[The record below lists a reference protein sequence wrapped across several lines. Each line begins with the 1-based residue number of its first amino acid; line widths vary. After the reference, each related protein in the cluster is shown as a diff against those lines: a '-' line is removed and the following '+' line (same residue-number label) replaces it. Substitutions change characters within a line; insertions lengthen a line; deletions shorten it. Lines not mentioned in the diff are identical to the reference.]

1 MQGNFETDLKKL
13 FKPEQ
18 VLVSPEEKLCYSYD
32 ATNKSFVPD
41 AVVLPH
47 STEDVVK
54 LMKFAHQHKINV
66 VPRGAGSGYTGGSL
80 PVKGGIVVSFEQMT
94 KVLELNKEKKYA
106 IIEPGLVTQEFADY
120 VDKFGLFYPP
130 DPSSLKFSTMG
141 GNVAEC
147 AGGLKGRKYGVTK
160 NYVLGLEA
168 VLSDGNVIRTGILG
182 GDNENSYDLEGLI
195 NGSEG
200 TLALVT
206 KIALKLL
213 DKPQFEETVLA
224 TFNRME
230 DAAEVVAAI
239 TASGVIPSVLEFI
252 DGDTLK
258 CVLEY
263 VKLDNIEKSEAVL
276 LIEVDGSDKG
286 EVGEELQKV
295 LQICREKK
303 AKSLDVAKTKDDKD
317 KLWKVRRSI
326 SASLLRIA
334 PTKVNEDICVPASQL
349 PAMVASIKDISKR
362 NNVSINTFGH
372 AGDGNLHVTFMCDNR
387 NHEQM
392 ERVEKSVDELFRRTL
407 DLGGTLSGE
416 HGIGVTKAKYLEW
429 EVGKAGIE
437 LMKKIKSAFDPDQL
451 INPGKMFSY
460 DSSSPGY
467 EQNDSHLGGEG
478 AKCRPWE
485 KSDEGQ

>member
-1 MQGNFETDLKKL
+1 MREDLENGLTQL
-13 FKPEQ
+13 FKKDQ
-18 VLVSPEEKLCYSYD
+18 VLISPEEKLCYSYD
-32 ATNKSFVPD
+32 ATNKSFLPD
-41 AVVLPH
+41 AVVLPR
-47 STEDVVK
+47 STDDVVR
-54 LMKFAHQHKINV
+54 LMKFAHQHKIAV

-80 PVKGGIVVSFEQMT
+80 PVRGGIVVSFEQMT

-106 IIEPGLVTQEFADY
+106 IIEPGVVTQEFADY
-120 VDKFGLFYPP
+120 VSKFGLLYPP
-130 DPSSLKFSTMG
+130 DPSSLKFSTLG

-160 NYVLGLEA
+160 NYVLGIEA
-168 VLSDGNVIRTGILG
+168 VLSDGEVIKTGILDG
-182 GDNENSYDLEGLI
+182 GNGSSYDLTGLVI
-195 NGSEG
+195 GSEG

-224 TFNRME
+224 SFSRME

-239 TASGVIPSVLEFI
+239 TASGVIPSILEFI

-276 LIEVDGSDKG
+276 LIEVDGNDKN
-286 EVGEELQKV
+286 EVQEELQRV
-295 LQICREKK
+295 LDICREKR
-303 AKSLDVAKTKDDKD
+303 AKSLDVAKTKEDKD

-334 PTKVNEDICVPASQL
+334 PTKVNEDICVPASKL
-349 PAMVASIKDISKR
+349 PPMVQAIKEISKK
-362 NNVSINTFGH
+362 NQVSINTFGH
-372 AGDGNLHVTFMCDNR
+372 AGDGNLHVTFMCDSR

-392 ERVEKSVDELFRRTL
+392 ERVEKAVDELFRRTL

-429 EVGKAGIE
+429 EVGKEGIE
-437 LMKKIKSAFDPDQL
+437 LMRKIKSAFDPEQI
-451 INPGKMFSY
+451 INPGKMF
-460 DSSSPGY
+460 
-467 EQNDSHLGGEG
+467 
-478 AKCRPWE
+478 
-485 KSDEGQ
+485 